1 MQANSR
7 FGRRQAR
14 STPDILTS
22 LMPALES
29 LLMMLQGFSIC
40 IKISAVCPALPMG
53 SQLTIGRCAETSYP
67 NDFLTFEVQRSNW
80 PTIK

>member
-29 LLMMLQGFSIC
+29 FLMMLQGFSIC
-40 IKISAVCPALPMG
+40 IKISADWLIPSDRGPSWPLTGVPKKPA
-53 SQLTIGRCAETSYP
+53 QTIH
-67 NDFLTFEVQRSNW
+67 L
-80 PTIK
+80 